1 MRILLCVQNYKPAYS
16 FGGTV
21 GNAIA
26 LSEGLAKLGHCVSVV
41 TSTVIERN
49 KTPSWRNWTETI
61 AGVNVYYLGS
71 WLTFRKASLNPSVFA
86 FAKAHLAQF
95 DAIHIIGLYDF
106 LGIAIASFAKRYNI
120 PYSVEPSGMLIPIVQ
135 SLQLKRIY
143 HQLFGARLLAAAR
156 AIVVTSKIEWDDAIK
171 FGIPLEKLQ
180 LRPNGVDLS
189 EYQHLP
195 PKGKFRQKWGLS
207 LQDPLILWLGRIE
220 KKKNIE
226 QLLVALSNVV
236 DLKWQLAIIGPTESE
251 LYLGGLRNLSR
262 QLGISKL
269 THFLPAVYGDEKLS
283 AYVDAD
289 IFLLVSIHE
298 NWGNTVQEAIAAG
311 VPVLVTNTCGV
322 SQAVKD
328 RGGLVVEQNIDA
340 ISDGIRNLLTD
351 VELYQ
356 SYKAQLPA
364 LSASLSWDELVKQM
378 AEIFYS
384 WK

>member
-61 AGVNVYYLGS
+61 AGVNVHYLGS

-106 LGIAIASFAKRYNI
+106 LGIAIANFAKLHNI
-120 PYSVEPSGMLIPIVQ
+120 PYSVEPSGMLIPIIH

-143 HQLFGARLLAAAR
+143 HHLFGTRLLKSAR
-156 AIVVTSKIEWDDAIK
+156 SIVVTSKIEWDDAIK
-171 FGIPLEKLQ
+171 FGIPVEKLQ

-189 EYQHLP
+189 EYQYLP
-195 PKGKFRQKWGLS
+195 ASGKFRQKWGLS
-207 LQDPLILWLGRIE
+207 LQEPLILWLGRIE

-226 QLLVALSNVV
+226 QLLAAMSKLV
-236 DLKWQLAIIGPTESE
+236 DLKWQLAITGPTESE
-251 LYLGGLRNLSR
+251 PYLESLRNLS
-262 QLGISKL
+262 QHLGISQL
-269 THFLPAVYGDEKLS
+269 TYFMPAVYGNEKLS
-283 AYVDAD
+283 AYVDTD
-289 IFLLVSIHE
+289 LFVLVSIHE

-322 SQAVKD
+322 SEIVIEK
-328 RGGLVVEQNIDA
+328 GGLVVEKNVDA
-340 ISDGIRNLLTD
+340 ISDGIRKLLTD

-356 SYKAQLPA
+356 SYKVQLPA
-364 LSASLSWDELVKQM
+364 LARSLSWDRPVQQM
-378 AEIFYS
+378 IDIFQK
-384 WK
+384 WQ